1 MYKEQKGITL
11 VALVITVIVLL
22 ILAGVA
28 LSMINSGDANSLF
41 SKSQEARNQWDNS
54 VQKEGEEYTNVM
66 TDFNTY
72 YNQYGPKENND
83 SQTE

>member
-1 MYKEQKGITL
+1 MFKGQKGITL

-41 SKSQEARNQWDNS
+41 SKSGQAANEYKNGALQENQIVND
-54 VQKEGEEYTNVM
+54 VLTV
-66 TDFNTY
+66 FNEATS
-72 YNQYGPKENND
+72 GME
-83 SQTE
+83 

>member
-1 MYKEQKGITL
+1 MFKGQKGITL

-41 SKSQEARNQWDNS
+41 SKTGTAANEYKNGALEENKVVNDVLTVFNEATS
-54 VQKEGEEYTNVM
+54 GME
-66 TDFNTY
+66 
-72 YNQYGPKENND
+72 
-83 SQTE
+83 

>member
-1 MYKEQKGITL
+1 MFKGQKGITL

-41 SKSQEARNQWDNS
+41 SKSGTAANEYKNGALEENKVVNDVLTVFNEATS
-54 VQKEGEEYTNVM
+54 GME
-66 TDFNTY
+66 
-72 YNQYGPKENND
+72 
-83 SQTE
+83 